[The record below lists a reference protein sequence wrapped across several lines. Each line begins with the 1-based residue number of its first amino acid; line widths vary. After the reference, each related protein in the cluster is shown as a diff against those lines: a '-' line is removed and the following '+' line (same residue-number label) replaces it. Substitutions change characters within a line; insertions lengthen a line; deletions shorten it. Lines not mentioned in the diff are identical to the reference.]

1 MARTRTCRWV
11 GVGAHIRRV
20 GATYSGPCLLER
32 VRFIPQSCR
41 IESVLADQSEKK
53 SSKSSSTTASAGEKS
68 AKSTSR
74 SAAKSSASGSKT
86 ATKSSKSSS
95 KAEKSSS
102 KAGKKPSGI
111 PIPANYEFIDTVEAL
126 EVCAKELM
134 KEDIVAFD
142 TEADSFY
149 HYFDKVCLVQV
160 ATREKC
166 WLIDPLTIGGPDKLA
181 PLAKV
186 FKSPK
191 VRVLFHAAEYDIY
204 VLKRDCGFEFTN
216 LFDTMV
222 SAQLLGYPA
231 IGLAALV
238 ERHFGVV
245 LPKDEQRS
253 DWSRR
258 PLTDKQQSYAASDVL
273 YLIQLAETLEKEL
286 TKAGRLDWAMDEF
299 ETLCGRRWPDREF
312 DDLGYLRI
320 KGARSMDPVELA
332 VLRELFL
339 LRDERAREIDR
350 PPFKVLG
357 NRTLLEISRSQA
369 ADLDSLSEI
378 KGITDLILKR
388 FGKDLVSAVKR
399 GLRKPHGPI
408 PKIETGARRRM
419 DRRTEKRLAA
429 LKDWR
434 GPRAEALKLDP
445 GVLCPNAALEAIAFA
460 EPTNAKDL
468 KGLPELK
475 PWFVREFAE
484 EILGVVERHDSET
497 AAADKEAEANPPSE
511 KPRRS
516 RRGGR
521 GRSGASRA
529 KARATRSDEGD
540 SATDAKSDTKADAK
554 ADPKAKAKS
563 KAKTDD

>member
-1 MARTRTCRWV
+1 M
-11 GVGAHIRRV
+11 
-20 GATYSGPCLLER
+20 
-32 VRFIPQSCR
+32 
-41 IESVLADQSEKK
+41 ADQSEKP
-53 SSKSSSTTASAGEKS
+53 
-68 AKSTSR
+68 
-74 SAAKSSASGSKT
+74 
-86 ATKSSKSSS
+86 SSKSSS
-95 KAEKSSS
+95 KTSAQDPSNSEKSETSS
-102 KAGKKPSGI
+102 STTSPKATGKSGSASRGGKSSGSSGAAPAKGRGK
-111 PIPANYEFIDTVEAL
+111 PIPANFEFVDTVEAL
-126 EVCAKELM
+126 EGVAKELM
-134 KEDIVAFD
+134 KEDVVAFD

-160 ATREKC
+160 ATRKKC
-166 WLIDPLTIGGPDKLA
+166 WLLDPLAIGGPAKLA

-238 ERHFGVV
+238 ERHFDVV

-273 YLIQLAETLEKEL
+273 YLIKLAEKLEKEL
-286 TKAGRLDWAMDEF
+286 TKAKRLDWAVDEF
-299 ETLCGRRWPDREF
+299 KTLCGRRWPDRDF
-312 DDLGYLRI
+312 DKLGYLRI

-332 VLRELFL
+332 ILRELFL

-357 NRTLLEISRSQA
+357 NRTLLDICHEQT
-369 ADLDSLSEI
+369 ADLDSLGEI
-378 KGITDLILKR
+378 KGISDLILKR
-388 FGKDLVSAVKR
+388 MGKDLVAAVKK

-408 PKIETGARRRM
+408 PKLDTGARRRM
-419 DRRTEKRLAA
+419 DRRTEKRLGA

-434 GPRAEALKLDP
+434 GPKAEALKLDP
-445 GVLCPNAALEAIAFA
+445 GVLCPNAALEAIAWA
-460 EPTNAKDL
+460 APAIPKDL
-468 KGLPELK
+468 KDLPELK
-475 PWFVREFAE
+475 AWFVREFAE
-484 EILGVVERHDSET
+484 EIIGVVEKHDTVS
-497 AAADKEAEANPPSE
+497 AAAEKEAEENPTE
-511 KPRRS
+511 KPKRS

-529 KARATRSDEGD
+529 KARAKRDDEGD
-540 SATDAKSDTKADAK
+540 GGGDGESSDGKAVKAEKSVESEDAPAKNVARTKAR
-554 ADPKAKAKS
+554 S
-563 KAKTDD
+563 KTDR